1 MAAVSAASIKL
12 YDICQNIYEGHFLR
26 YFFQASRNV
35 LFDAMRKERR
45 IAHRNARISRNA
57 VDRTIHRQ
65 EAQHDLEIIFR
76 KLKPSQQERILATY
90 EGTRN
95 EGHLRA
101 YAKAKG
107 LSVGAV
113 KAGNHKMR
121 KRVSR
126 LFGAL

>member
-1 MAAVSAASIKL
+1 MKSEIFWQNVHMHRAYITRLLCYRYTWNTSCVSEADCMASVSAASIKL

-65 EAQHDLEIIFR
+65 EAQHDLEII
-76 KLKPSQQERILATY
+76 
-90 EGTRN
+90 
-95 EGHLRA
+95 
-101 YAKAKG
+101 
-107 LSVGAV
+107 
-113 KAGNHKMR
+113 
-121 KRVSR
+121 
-126 LFGAL
+126 